1 MQLQPL
7 RAMQFGFGVALAV
20 LLGVGAVAYRSV
32 IAANE
37 STQWT
42 QHTQDV
48 LEHLARLGAAIA
60 SVESGYRQS
69 IDSFWLSVVKLPRG
83 TAS

>member
-37 STQWT
+37 SK
-42 QHTQDV
+42 
-48 LEHLARLGAAIA
+48 EALA
-60 SVESGYRQS
+60 
-69 IDSFWLSVVKLPRG
+69 KCMLPIEN
-83 TAS
+83 APVIV